1 MPLKTLEKR
10 KMSDKQDGRNHSLVK
25 IWLCISL
32 RLVASA
38 FDGIVTRGIK
48 KKFVWFLLIL
58 KRLMIC
64 FS

>member
-1 MPLKTLEKR
+1 
-10 KMSDKQDGRNHSLVK
+10 MSDKQDGRNHSLVK